1 MRQTAAVSTRNLYW
15 LVAIVAVGVV
25 VWLMAGWLW
34 GIIGAVATLV
44 ASEVVERVA
53 RRRRGG
59 SGQLRSAIATKR
71 GGTK

>member
-1 MRQTAAVSTRNLYW
+1 

-25 VWLMAGWLW
+25 LWLVAEWWW
-34 GIIGAVATLV
+34 GIIGAVVTLV
-44 ASEVVERVA
+44 VSEIVERSA

-71 GGTK
+71 GGSK